1 MGVIVF
7 LTPVMNPA
15 LLYKIF
21 YNLVQTL
28 GWSFIL
34 YSVVMNYVRGQG
46 PEMVWPKVG
55 EALII
60 FQNAAL
66 LEVLHSLVGLV
77 RAPVGTTFIQ
87 VMSRVLITYFCMEFP
102 ECREGYIFTM
112 LMISWSV
119 IEIVR
124 YSFYVTDLLDVDFYP
139 HKWLRYSLFV
149 ILYPSGVFSEIAT
162 LYFALPAIQRSGLFG
177 VADFPVGPLTLWT
190 ITIFFLIF
198 LYVPGFPVMFGH
210 MVTQR
215 KKKLAVA
222 PPPSKA
228 STKKKTK

>member
-46 PEMVWPKVG
+46 PETVWPKVG

-119 IEIVR
+119 CKI
-124 YSFYVTDLLDVDFYP
+124 
-139 HKWLRYSLFV
+139 SLWV
-149 ILYPSGVFSEIAT
+149 LSLCGHLPFS
-162 LYFALPAIQRSGLFG
+162 S
-177 VADFPVGPLTLWT
+177 
-190 ITIFFLIF
+190 
-198 LYVPGFPVMFGH
+198 
-210 MVTQR
+210 
-215 KKKLAVA
+215 
-222 PPPSKA
+222 
-228 STKKKTK
+228 